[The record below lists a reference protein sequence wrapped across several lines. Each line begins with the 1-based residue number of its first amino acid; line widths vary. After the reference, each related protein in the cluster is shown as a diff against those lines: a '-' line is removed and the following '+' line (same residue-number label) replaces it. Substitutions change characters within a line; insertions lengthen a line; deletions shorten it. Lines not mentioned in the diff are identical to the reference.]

1 MAGGCIPGVRIAGTG
16 SFLPGAPISNE
27 ELCSRNDVPVTP
39 GWIEEWTGI
48 ITRHMAGEHDTAA
61 SMATEAARRA
71 LDAAGMTGADLD
83 RIILAGALR
92 GDRPLPA
99 TANLVQ
105 AALAAPADAMDVGN
119 GCTSFLTALDLGAR
133 CVATGTGPVL
143 VVAAECGHG
152 FRCPSDRRTFP
163 LFGEGAAGVILVPTG
178 TDRGGVLASRLL
190 NDGTYWRY
198 LWAPGP
204 SDPERLD
211 GPPVRFGVHGR
222 RIKEA
227 VPGKLASVVGPV
239 LTALGMTPDS
249 FDRVVPH
256 QPNEVWV
263 GELLRALAVDPTRVD
278 LFVRE
283 TGSIPSVMI
292 PLGLDRAWR
301 SPAPPQPGHRLL
313 MFAIGAGMSVGATA
327 WEVA

>member
-1 MAGGCIPGVRIAGTG
+1 MAGGSIQGVRIAGTG
-16 SFLPGAPISNE
+16 SFLPGPPITNA
-27 ELCSRNDVPVTP
+27 ELCARHDVPVTP

-48 ITRHMAGEHDTAA
+48 VSRHMAGEGDTAA

-71 LDAAGMTGADLD
+71 LDAAGMTGEHLD
-83 RIILAGALR
+83 RIILTGALR

-105 AALAAPADAMDVGN
+105 RDLAAPADAMDVSN
-119 GCTSFLTALDLGAR
+119 GCLSFLTALDLGCR

-152 FRCPSDRRTFP
+152 FRCPQDRRTFP
-163 LFGEGAAGVILVPTG
+163 LFGEGAAGVILAPTG
-178 TDRGGVLASRLL
+178 DGKGGVLASRLL
-190 NDGTYWRY
+190 NDGNFWRY

-204 SDPERLD
+204 TDPERLD
-211 GPPVRFGVHGR
+211 GPPIRFGVHGR
-222 RIKEA
+222 RIKEM
-227 VPGKLASVVGPV
+227 VPKLLHSVVAPV
-239 LTALGMTPDS
+239 LRDARMIAAA

-256 QPNEVWV
+256 QPNQVWV
-263 GELLRALAVDPTRVD
+263 GDLLRALQVDPEGVD

-301 SPAPPQPGHRLL
+301 SEAPPRPGHRLL
-313 MFAIGAGMSVGATA
+313 MFSIGAGMSVGAVA